1 MLTTKFS
8 LPQTVTR
15 TIRSLA
21 LLVIGSIVGCG
32 GGTSLTPAEGD
43 VSVDGKAVE
52 GVVLLFHPDS
62 GNGPVTSA
70 VSDAAGHFKFTT
82 DAQPGIPSGKYQITA
97 MWPEPLPPNAKI
109 SMSGPPD
116 QPDLLKGRYAARV
129 NSKMTADIKSD
140 TKTIPK
146 IELTTK

>member
-1 MLTTKFS
+1 MLTPKFS
-8 LPQTVTR
+8 LPQTVTL
-15 TIRSLA
+15 TIRSFA
-21 LLVIGSIVGCG
+21 LLVIGSIVGCD

-52 GVVLLFHPDS
+52 GVVLLFHPEAGS
-62 GNGPVTSA
+62 GPVTSA

-82 DAQPGIPSGKYQITA
+82 DMKPGIPSGKYQVTA

-116 QPDLLKGRYAARV
+116 QPDLLKGRYAARA
-129 NSKMTADIKSD
+129 NSKLTAEIKAD

>member
-1 MLTTKFS
+1 MLTPKFS
-8 LPQTVTR
+8 LPPIVNL
-15 TIRSLA
+15 TIRSFA

-52 GVVLLFHPDS
+52 GVVLLFHPEA
-62 GNGPVTSA
+62 GNGPVPSA
-70 VSDAAGHFKFTT
+70 VSDAAGDFKFTT
-82 DAQPGIPSGKYQITA
+82 DMKPGIPPGKYQVTA

-116 QPDLLKGRYAARV
+116 QPDLLKGRYAARA
-129 NSKMTADIKSD
+129 NSKLTAEIKAD

>member
-1 MLTTKFS
+1 MLTPKFS
-8 LPQTVTR
+8 PPPIINFTL
-15 TIRSLA
+15 RSFA
-21 LLVIGSIVGCG
+21 LIVIGSIVGCG

-52 GVVLLFHPDS
+52 GVVLLFHPEA

-70 VSDAAGHFKFTT
+70 VSDAAGHYKFTT
-82 DAQPGIPSGKYQITA
+82 DMKPGIPPGKYQVTA

-116 QPDLLKGRYAARV
+116 QPDLLKGRYAARA
-129 NSKMTADIKSD
+129 NSKLTAEIKSD